1 MDFVATCLHH
11 GLIGFSIKTKFIV
24 DKHQQSSSLW
34 ILIAFWIDPFDSFRK
49 SPTMCLCGL
58 SDTIMMACWTKSI
71 VFYGSIYNRY
81 SDTYVMPLFIRPDHN
96 TKTNWWSI
104 ISTIS
109 IIKNIAIK
117 VFNIVIIIIYRSK
130 FCFFFCFHHYTLLF
144 YVCWISLIYTLF
156 KCYLSQSTTFE
167 WTLSFKFLALLV
179 NSSLKI
185 HYHFSS
191 FIVVAGQ
198 WIWKFLP
205 CSDWTNFFMWQINS
219 CSLFIEWMNDLSIY
233 KSINLCMYKCSLF
246 NQKHSRNSSNKFS
259 LAITIEMSHLYV
271 CLLNDR
277 GECERRPSRYL
288 NIWYWMV
295 KYSCCVACVH
305 QWNGYKL
312 ILWHWNCHSL
322 SQHIIIHFEFDQ
334 SKQK

>member
-96 TKTNWWSI
+96 TQTNWWSI

-130 FCFFFCFHHYTLLF
+130 FCFFFVF
-144 YVCWISLIYTLF
+144 
-156 KCYLSQSTTFE
+156 
-167 WTLSFKFLALLV
+167 
-179 NSSLKI
+179 
-185 HYHFSS
+185 
-191 FIVVAGQ
+191 
-198 WIWKFLP
+198 
-205 CSDWTNFFMWQINS
+205 
-219 CSLFIEWMNDLSIY
+219 
-233 KSINLCMYKCSLF
+233 
-246 NQKHSRNSSNKFS
+246 
-259 LAITIEMSHLYV
+259 
-271 CLLNDR
+271 
-277 GECERRPSRYL
+277 
-288 NIWYWMV
+288 
-295 KYSCCVACVH
+295 
-305 QWNGYKL
+305 
-312 ILWHWNCHSL
+312 
-322 SQHIIIHFEFDQ
+322 IIIHCCFMCAEFRWSIHCSNVTYLNQ
-334 SKQK
+334 QHSNGHYLLNFWLYLSIQV